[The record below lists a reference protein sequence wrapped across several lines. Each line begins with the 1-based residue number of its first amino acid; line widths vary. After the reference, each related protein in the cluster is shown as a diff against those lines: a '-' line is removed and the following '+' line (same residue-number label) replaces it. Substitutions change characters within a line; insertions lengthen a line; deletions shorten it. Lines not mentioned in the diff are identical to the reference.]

1 MTRLPLAVITSLL
14 TFALSACSSTPKADF
29 VVTTKPIGQ
38 PIAGFGACMNPY
50 LYAYPNTPQEINPT
64 QMADLEAKVKQVHP
78 QFVRVFFLNS
88 WMEKDTDNSIA
99 KNHPGMRESLI
110 KTVRLAQDA
119 GATVLLQLWY
129 DPDRYQDVDG
139 VAKRFAKHIAELR
152 NEHGLTCIRYATIQ
166 NEPDEHF
173 DDDIT
178 VGRYMQVYRSFDHAL
193 RDLKL
198 RDQIKIVGG
207 DLVGEYP
214 HHWLPLMGE
223 RIADVLD
230 GYSIHCYW
238 EYWNIRPMRQRLKD
252 VATILDSMPAKQ
264 RRPLYVTEFGTQG
277 FRPNFQ
283 VEPGTSNDGKPLAEV
298 PVSSFEIAI
307 FMLDAINLGYVGT
320 AQWDLYEVWY
330 DRKMGYGVIGSVEK
344 GFPEKPGY
352 HLLSF
357 FTHGVEPG
365 WRAMK
370 IDGEIEDV
378 WVAGLRGKS
387 RDQLGVFVLNR
398 LKGLKQVT
406 VGGLPPGKPLHA
418 RIWNRDSKGTTH
430 ELDPVTPDKHG
441 VAAVAVPHEAVVL
454 LSSN

>member
-1 MTRLPLAVITSLL
+1 MKWLPVVILSSLL
-14 TFALSACSSTPKADF
+14 IGCASQPKADF
-29 VVTTKPIGQ
+29 VVTSKPIGE

-50 LYAYPNTPQEINPT
+50 LYAYPNTPDEISP
-64 QMADLEAKVKQVHP
+64 QQLADLEAKVKQLHP
-78 QFVRVFFLNS
+78 QFVRIFFLNS

-110 KTVRLAQDA
+110 RTIRLAQDA
-119 GATVLLQLWY
+119 GATVLLQFWY

-139 VAKRFAKHIAELR
+139 VAKRFATHIAELR
-152 NEHGLTCIRYATIQ
+152 QKYGLTCIRYATIQ

-178 VGRYMQVYRSFDHAL
+178 VDRYMKVYRSFDRAL
-193 RDLKL
+193 KELKL
-198 RDQIKIVGG
+198 RDQVKIVGG

-214 HHWLPLMGE
+214 HHWLPLMGN

-252 VATILDSMPAKQ
+252 VATILDSLPAKQ

-283 VEPGTSNDGKPLAEV
+283 VEPGTTNEGKPLADV

-307 FMLDAINLGYVGT
+307 FMLDAINLGYLGT

-357 FTHGVEPG
+357 FTHGTEPG

-370 IDGEIEDV
+370 IDGETEDV

-387 RDQLGVFVLNR
+387 RDQFGVFVLNR
-398 LKGLKQVT
+398 LKGERKFT
-406 VGGLPPGKPLHA
+406 VGGFTPGRQVKVTLWNA
-418 RIWNRDSKGTTH
+418 DGKGAITSGETVTADRSGVVRIS
-430 ELDPVTPDKHG
+430 
-441 VAAVAVPHEAVVL
+441 VPHYAVL
-454 LSSN
+454 RLSPT